1 MLHYSHEALAY
12 LGRNYDE
19 SNITEAQDALL
30 TARARYRL
38 RNDAIESVMT
48 VNPIL
53 KAVHNG
59 TQASPIERHVLLTT
73 ITDPVST
80 IKALKKK
87 ALPLLT

>member
-1 MLHYSHEALAY
+1 MEGIFHYSHEALLF

-38 RNDAIESVMT
+38 RNDAIESVMMA
-48 VNPIL
+48 NPIL

-59 TQASPIERHVLLTT
+59 TQASPIERHVLLL
-73 ITDPVST
+73 P
-80 IKALKKK
+80 
-87 ALPLLT
+87 PLLPSRTQRPR